1 MTAFIIRM
9 KKWNTFTK
17 DIFHNPNKER
27 DLIKNK
33 TLNKSGIYLWH
44 NKITDKYYIGSSI
57 NLYKRIS
64 RYFQPAYLNYVT
76 HKDLPII
83 RALQKYKMEN

>member
-1 MTAFIIRM
+1 M

-57 NLYKRIS
+57 NLLGRSACRRPTINELVVI
-64 RYFQPAYLNYVT
+64 FNL
-76 HKDLPII
+76 LI
-83 RALQKYKMEN
+83 